1 MPLFSFE
8 VLWPDGSNLVADKRD
23 VPSNVEVWGHLE
35 VLAIQLRRH
44 RDLQL
49 RVKDAD
55 GSIVILSGI
64 LPIATIERCRR
75 TTCPIKELLAAA
87 CELALARHACRY
99 LFPKSPGLT
108 CLIRFRSVRRSRTMR
123 LASGH
128 RPQRGRLGR
137 RPEARRIGPAPKAA
151 IGEDNLTCIRA
162 KLAGTRCSLYSPL
175 PPDPAR
181 ASDLKRWR

>member
-64 LPIATIERCRR
+64 GVPIATIERCRR
-75 TTCPIKELLAAA
+75 TTCPIKELLASGVRTCA
-87 CELALARHACRY
+87 C
-99 LFPKSPGLT
+99 
-108 CLIRFRSVRRSRTMR
+108 
-123 LASGH
+123 
-128 RPQRGRLGR
+128 
-137 RPEARRIGPAPKAA
+137 APCMSIPVSEIPWLDLPDTLSISSA
-151 IGEDNLTCIRA
+151 IANDAPCV
-162 KLAGTRCSLYSPL
+162 
-175 PPDPAR
+175 R
-181 ASDLKRWR
+181 ASSTARTVGKAS